1 MIVTDNIKWEK
12 GNAVG
17 IDYHDKEVRVCVL
30 NIDGEVLGNKGCIN
44 DVFSVV
50 EYIEQFG
57 SVDSV
62 AVEACNGSANF
73 ADRLHFLTGW
83 PVKLCHPGY
92 VRRMKNNPDKT
103 DKGDAQLI
111 GDLNRVGYLP
121 EVWLAPEPIRDLRAL
136 VRYRQQQVEHGKAIK
151 IRIRALLR
159 QNRVKVPADYGLWS
173 KRGIE
178 WLKNLSVLPAHSG
191 WIIKRHLKEL
201 NANAEE
207 LKECLKRIGEATKDD
222 VLIASLLTQKGIG
235 LITATIMRA
244 EIGNFSRF
252 KYGKQLSRFC
262 GVTPRNVSSGERQAD
277 AGLIKAGNAI
287 LKTAVVEAA
296 QRLVRYDK
304 EWSQFAA
311 QLIRKGKPKG
321 LVIGA
326 VANRWIRRLCYTM
339 KTFETLSSRKVDS
352 LQIAA

>member
-1 MIVTDNIKWEK
+1 MIITDNIKWEK
-12 GNAVG
+12 GNTVG

-30 NIDGEVLGNKGCIN
+30 NIAGEVLGNRSCIN

-57 SVDSV
+57 TVDSV

-136 VRYRQQQVEHGKAIK
+136 VRYRQQRVELGKAIK

-159 QNRVKVPADYGLWS
+159 QNRVRTPSDYGLWS
-173 KRGIE
+173 KKGIE
-178 WLKNLSVLPAHSG
+178 WLNNLSVLPVHSG
-191 WIIKRHLKEL
+191 WILKCQLKEL

-207 LKECLKRIGEATKDD
+207 LKECLKRIEEATKDD

-244 EIGNFSRF
+244 EIGTFSRF
-252 KYGKQLSRFC
+252 KHGKQLSRFC
-262 GVTPRNVSSGERQAD
+262 GVTPRNASSGERQAD
-277 AGLIKAGNAI
+277 AGLIKAGNAM
-287 LKTAVVEAA
+287 LKTTIIEAA
-296 QRLVRYDK
+296 QRLVRYDQ

-311 QLIRKGKPKG
+311 RHSKNGKPKA
-321 LVIGA
+321 LIIGA

-339 KTFETLSSRKVDS
+339 KAFEAQISQKVEL
-352 LQIAA
+352 LQRAA